1 MLARRHASTSSSSAS
16 SANLRSSLASLFG
29 QRFTQRMQPNAVK
42 SRSVVTST
50 LPGQASPVDW
60 TSVATR
66 VGIAAVAAIGL
77 HMGLNR
83 ETRDSLSPYE
93 ASYLNDTFKW
103 TGGGL
108 LITALTAK
116 GLHSSG
122 VATRIMSSNPWLVMG
137 AGLVAGIG
145 SMLMV
150 YNTQPGP
157 AHTAAWALFSAVQ
170 GATLSPMFF
179 LNPAVLSRA
188 GLYTLGAV
196 GGLSYVGATAKN
208 EQFLWLGGPLMA
220 GLGVLIC
227 ASLAP
232 MLMPRMSL
240 RTLSTIENVTAYG
253 GVALFSG
260 MILFDVQRVL
270 KTAELAQRG
279 LVTRDPV
286 RQSVSLILDVIN
298 LFTRIVQ
305 SFRPRPR
312 KLRALSRMPSQ
323 EAPVQLEAKPGKVV
337 DGPHVDGPVSVPGR
351 TLAFQDKLPKLP
363 IPPLNDTL
371 QRYLRALEGLQS
383 PHEHARTKR
392 VVQDFLDNEGPELHQ
407 ALVDYASTRASFIEE
422 FWTESYLSHSESVV
436 LSLNPFFI
444 LEDDPT
450 PARGNQLMRA
460 TSLIL
465 ASLGFV
471 HDFRTGQLEP
481 DSFRGTPLDM
491 SQYSKLFGTSRI
503 PTKTGCKMQVD
514 PESKHIVVMARGQFY
529 WFDVLDS
536 KNRPLLT
543 ERALLQNLA
552 AILADAGRTPVNQV
566 AQSALGVLST
576 ERRAIW
582 AGHRE
587 TLMRDP
593 GNAMCLD
600 VLDKAL
606 FVVCLDDTT
615 PESASEMCSNMLCG
629 TYKLEKGVQVGTC
642 TNRYYDKLQII
653 VAANGSAG
661 VNFEH
666 SGVDGHTVLRFV
678 ADVYT
683 ELILRFAKSIN
694 SASTTLFKAKTSPWA
709 KGAGKRA
716 GNDENA
722 EEPEDVDTESHQDPK
737 KLEWVM
743 TPELKVA
750 VRFAETR
757 LSDLICSN
765 EAMALE
771 FDAYGKNA
779 ITQHGFSPDAF
790 VQMAYQAAYFSLYG
804 RVESTYEPAMTKAFL
819 HGRTEAIRTVTPECL
834 RFVKTFCSDASPRD
848 KINALR
854 TACKAHTELT
864 KNCSKGLGQDRV
876 MYAMYCLNQQRQ
888 HEAKERARKANG
900 ASSSDSDSDD
910 TDLGPVGSTPALF
923 TDAGYATLNE
933 STLSTSNC
941 GNPALR
947 LFGFGPTAASGF
959 GIGYI
964 IKDDSIAFCA
974 SSRHRQT
981 SRFLDALRAYFLE
994 VYKMMKQLHSEANRR
1009 PNASFVDHYAGE
1021 IDAKTGRPLAGYR
1034 VRAGSAATNNGAS
1047 RAPNGSSQSLAGE
1060 PGDDEFAAYSFYGE
1074 LSEDVERAL
1083 NQQRRAGAARARI
1096 APGTRIESVEL

>member
-1 MLARRHASTSSSSAS
+1 M
-16 SANLRSSLASLFG
+16 
-29 QRFTQRMQPNAVK
+29 
-42 SRSVVTST
+42 
-50 LPGQASPVDW
+50 
-60 TSVATR
+60 
-66 VGIAAVAAIGL
+66 
-77 HMGLNR
+77 
-83 ETRDSLSPYE
+83 
-93 ASYLNDTFKW
+93 
-103 TGGGL
+103 
-108 LITALTAK
+108 
-116 GLHSSG
+116 SG
-122 VATRIMSSNPWLVMG
+122 D
-137 AGLVAGIG
+137 
-145 SMLMV
+145 
-150 YNTQPGP
+150 
-157 AHTAAWALFSAVQ
+157 
-170 GATLSPMFF
+170 
-179 LNPAVLSRA
+179 
-188 GLYTLGAV
+188 
-196 GGLSYVGATAKN
+196 K
-208 EQFLWLGGPLMA
+208 
-220 GLGVLIC
+220 
-227 ASLAP
+227 
-232 MLMPRMSL
+232 
-240 RTLSTIENVTAYG
+240 
-253 GVALFSG
+253 
-260 MILFDVQRVL
+260 
-270 KTAELAQRG
+270 
-279 LVTRDPV
+279 
-286 RQSVSLILDVIN
+286 
-298 LFTRIVQ
+298 
-305 SFRPRPR
+305 
-312 KLRALSRMPSQ
+312 
-323 EAPVQLEAKPGKVV
+323 APVQLEAKPGQVV

-351 TLAFQDKLPKLP
+351 TLAYQDKLPKLP
-363 IPPLNDTL
+363 IPPLEDTL
-371 QRYLRALEGLQS
+371 KRYLRALEGLQS
-383 PHEHARTKR
+383 PHEHSRTKK
-392 VVQDFLDNEGPELHQ
+392 VVQDFLENEGPELHK
-407 ALVDYASTRASFIEE
+407 ALVDYAQTRASFIEE
-422 FWTESYLSHSESVV
+422 WWTESYLSHTESVV

-444 LEDDPT
+444 LEQVLRRVDDPT

-481 DSFRGTPLDM
+481 DTFRGTPLDM
-491 SQYSKLFGTSRI
+491 SQYSKLFGTARI

-514 PESKHIVVMARGQFY
+514 PESRHIVVMARGQFY

-543 ERALLQNLA
+543 ERALLQNLT
-552 AILADAGRTPVNQV
+552 AILADANRTPINQV

-576 ERRAIW
+576 ERRGIW

-587 TLMRDP
+587 TLMKDP

-694 SASTTLFKAKTSPWA
+694 SASTTLFKAKPSPWA
-709 KGAGKRA
+709 KGAGKKA
-716 GNDENA
+716 GSSEEE
-722 EEPEDVDTESHQDPK
+722 EEPEDVDTASTSIGLCSRMCSLTSLRAQDPK

-771 FDAYGKNA
+771 FDVYGKNA

-819 HGRTEAIRTVTPECL
+819 HGRTEAIRTVTPECVQ
-834 RFVKTFCSDASPRD
+834 FVKTFCSDAAPRD

-854 TACKAHTELT
+854 IACKAHTELT

-876 MYAMYCLNQQRQ
+876 LYAMYCLAQQQQ
-888 HEAKERARKANG
+888 HDAKEAARKANG
-900 ASSSDSDSDD
+900 TSSPDSDSDES
-910 TDLGPVGSTPALF
+910 DLHPTSGTPALF

-964 IKDDSIAFCA
+964 IKVTEPGLRIGGLHADSRTVTQDDSIAFCA

-994 VYKMMKQLHSEANRR
+994 VYRMMKQLHSEANRR
-1009 PNASFVDHYAGE
+1009 PNSSFVDHYAGE
-1021 IDAKTGRPLAGYR
+1021 IDAKTGRPLSGYR
-1034 VRAGSAATNNGAS
+1034 VRAGSNSMTNGQGS
-1047 RAPNGSSQSLAGE
+1047 RADGE
-1060 PGDDEFAAYSFYGE
+1060 PGDDDDFAAYSFYGE
-1074 LSEDVERAL
+1074 LNEDVERAL
-1083 NQQRRAGAARARI
+1083 SHQRRAGAARARI
-1096 APGTRIESVEL
+1096 APGTRIDTVEL